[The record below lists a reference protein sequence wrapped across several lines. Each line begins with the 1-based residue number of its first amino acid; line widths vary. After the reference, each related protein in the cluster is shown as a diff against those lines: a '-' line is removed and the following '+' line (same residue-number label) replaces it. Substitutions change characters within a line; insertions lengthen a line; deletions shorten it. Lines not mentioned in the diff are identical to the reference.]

1 MKIETSASGK
11 IFLTGEYMALE
22 GGRSIIL
29 STPQKTKVSLI
40 ENNGPNNLFSTSLS
54 KVSYP
59 FEIGEE
65 ADIIWLKDNPLGL
78 GIILKE
84 AVKKYG
90 KHFANKSIHI
100 DTHDFFSEKRK
111 IGIGSS
117 AAVSV
122 SITEALNQLF
132 GSELEPKEIIDF
144 ALKIHAMSQ
153 KSNGS
158 GFDVITSYLGV
169 KALSCRLQ
177 DRGEYEYSQIL
188 LPEEIIVIAV
198 LSNSS
203 ASTSAMINKY
213 QSAKHKHPK
222 YFTKQSKIMKR
233 YLEFIYSSILK
244 KDSQLMLK
252 NLSKYNDLLF
262 DLDSKFQVGIFN
274 YHHEMMELAKSMN
287 IFYKPSGAGGGDLG
301 LIVSDDKVK
310 INLICEKLEVKGIS
324 FFEV

>member
-40 ENNGPNNLFSTSLS
+40 ENDGPNNLFTSS
-54 KVSYP
+54 MGKGSYP
-59 FEIGEE
+59 FQVDEEIN
-65 ADIIWLKDNPLGL
+65 IVWLRDDPQEFGS
-78 GIILKE
+78 ILKE

-90 KHFANKSIHI
+90 KHFTNKSIHI
-100 DTHDFFSEKRK
+100 DTNDFFSKKGK
-111 IGIGSS
+111 IGIGAS

-132 GSELEPKEIIDF
+132 GSELEPKEIIDY

-158 GFDVITSYLGV
+158 GFDVITSYVGA
-169 KALSCRLQ
+169 KTLSCRLQ
-177 DRGEYEYSQIL
+177 DGGEYEYSQVQ

-198 LSNSS
+198 LNNSS
-203 ASTSAMINKY
+203 ASTATMIDKY

-233 YLEFIYSSILK
+233 QLEFIYSSILK

-274 YHHEMMELAKSMN
+274 CHHEMMELAKSMD

-301 LIVSDDKVK
+301 LIICDDRVK
-310 INLICEKLEVKGIS
+310 INLICEKLDLKGIS

>member
-1 MKIETSASGK
+1 MKIETLASGK

-22 GGRSIIL
+22 GGRSILL

-59 FEIGEE
+59 FEIDEE

-78 GIILKE
+78 GSILKE
-84 AVKKYG
+84 AIKKYG
-90 KHFANKSIHI
+90 KHFTNKSIHI

-132 GSELEPKEIIDF
+132 GSELEPKDIIDY
-144 ALKIHAMSQ
+144 ALKIHSKSQ
-153 KSNGS
+153 KSKGS
-158 GFDVITSYLGV
+158 GFDVITSYLGA
-169 KALSCRLQ
+169 KAVSCRLQ

-198 LSNSS
+198 LNNSS
-203 ASTSAMINKY
+203 ASTATMIDKY
-213 QSAKHKHPK
+213 QFAKLKHPK
-222 YFTKQSKIMKR
+222 YFSKQSMIMKR
-233 YLEFIYSSILK
+233 QLEFIYSSILK

-274 YHHEMMELAKSMN
+274 CHHEMMELAKSMD

-301 LIVSDDKVK
+301 LIVCDDRVK
-310 INLICEKLEVKGIS
+310 INLICEKLGLKGVS

>member
-22 GGRSIIL
+22 GGRSIVL
-29 STPQKTKVSLI
+29 KTPQKTKVLLT
-40 ENNGPNNLFSTSLS
+40 ENHGPNNLFTTSMS
-54 KVSYP
+54 KSSYP
-59 FEIGEE
+59 FEIDEKI
-65 ADIIWLKDNPLGL
+65 DIVWLNDDPMELGSILKD
-78 GIILKE
+78 

-90 KHFANKSIHI
+90 KHFTNKSIHI
-100 DTHDFFSEKRK
+100 DTNDFFSGKGK
-111 IGIGSS
+111 IGIGAS

-122 SITEALNQLF
+122 SITEAFNQLF
-132 GSELEPKEIIDF
+132 GSELEPKEIIDY
-144 ALKIHAMSQ
+144 ALKIHSKSQ

-158 GFDVITSYLGV
+158 GFDVITSYLGA
-169 KALSCRLQ
+169 KAVSCRLQ
-177 DRGEYEYSQIL
+177 VGGGYEYSQIM

-198 LSNSS
+198 LNNSS
-203 ASTSAMINKY
+203 ASTSTMIGKY
-213 QSAKHKHPK
+213 QSAKDKYPK

-233 YLEFIYSSILK
+233 QLEFIYSSILK

-274 YHHEMMELAKSMN
+274 YHHEMMKLAKSMN

-301 LIVSDDKVK
+301 LIVSDDKAK

>member
-40 ENNGPNNLFSTSLS
+40 ENSGPNNLFSTSLS

-59 FEIGEE
+59 FEIDEE
-65 ADIIWLKDNPLGL
+65 AAIIWLKDNPLGL
-78 GIILKE
+78 GSILKE
-84 AVKKYG
+84 AVTKYG
-90 KHFANKSIHI
+90 KHFTNKSIHI
-100 DTHDFFSEKRK
+100 DTNDFFSEKRK

-117 AAVSV
+117 AAVAV
-122 SITEALNQLF
+122 SITEAFNQLF
-132 GSELEPKEIIDF
+132 GSELEPKEIIDY

-158 GFDVITSYLGV
+158 GFDVITSYIGAN
-169 KALSCRLQ
+169 ALSCLVR
-177 DRGEYEYSQIL
+177 DRGEYEYSKVQ

-198 LSNSS
+198 INNSS
-203 ASTSAMINKY
+203 ASTATMIDKY
-213 QSAKHKHPK
+213 QFAKLKHPK
-222 YFTKQSKIMKR
+222 YFSKQSKIMKR
-233 YLEFIYSSILK
+233 QLEFIYSSILK

-274 YHHEMMELAKSMN
+274 CHHEMMELAKSMN

-301 LIVSDDKVK
+301 LIICDDRVK
-310 INLICEKLEVKGIS
+310 INLICEKLDLKGIS